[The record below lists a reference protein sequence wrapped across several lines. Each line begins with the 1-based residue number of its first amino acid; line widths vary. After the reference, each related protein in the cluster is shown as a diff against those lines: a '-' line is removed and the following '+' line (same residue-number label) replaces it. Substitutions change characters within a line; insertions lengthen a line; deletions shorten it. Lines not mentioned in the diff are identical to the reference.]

1 MDIYIDKSAVV
12 DEGARVGDGTKIWH
26 WSHVSS
32 TAIIGKIV
40 Q

>member
-1 MDIYIDKSAVV
+1 MAGINIFIHPTAIV

-26 WSHVSS
+26 FLPPDGH
-32 TAIIGKIV
+32 